1 MLPLRF
7 GYFRLRQ
14 NNLNNGVQNSL
25 KIPNIDITHPLRLSP
40 PPSPTPPSRAYREL
54 SSPQQGTASHTPY
67 QSQQDQTAAPPPSSP
82 DVTKTRKQ
90 LEPHYKLAFTC
101 VPCGHRSSH
110 TVSKQGYHH
119 GSVLISCPSCRIRH
133 VISDNLNIFG
143 DRKITV
149 EDLLREKGQL
159 VKRGTLGEDGDIE
172 FWEDT
177 PAESADGASLTEG
190 EEQDA
195 KRLRETRDPSS
206 SETDPVPLA
215 SVLSSDAG
223 IRPPIQRI
231 SHQSPTP
238 STRRQYQTNQFSPP
252 PMLKKGG
259 KKPIGWINGMVWVT
273 VPRDTNGINNEDPVA
288 GGSRDSVQGKP
299 QVTRDASVTTVPA
312 TAESS
317 PEVKPLIRRIEV
329 MQVPRVRRV
338 QARFL
343 FKGPRLVPVDEG
355 RRISVQVQPGVVSS
369 HRPPG
374 GIPVEEDEP
383 PRPGFR
389 RPSSLPLVPNCL
401 SQS

>member
-1 MLPLRF
+1 M
-7 GYFRLRQ
+7 
-14 NNLNNGVQNSL
+14 
-25 KIPNIDITHPLRLSP
+25 
-40 PPSPTPPSRAYREL
+40 
-54 SSPQQGTASHTPY
+54 
-67 QSQQDQTAAPPPSSP
+67 
-82 DVTKTRKQ
+82 
-90 LEPHYKLAFTC
+90 
-101 VPCGHRSSH
+101 
-110 TVSKQGYHH
+110 
-119 GSVLISCPSCRIRH
+119 
-133 VISDNLNIFG
+133 
-143 DRKITV
+143 

-259 KKPIGWINGMVWVT
+259 KKPIGWIKSSSNPKAPDPGYRPPNSGMVWVT

-355 RRISVQVQPGVVSS
+355 RRISVQVQPASS
-369 HRPPG
+369 ART
-374 GIPVEEDEP
+374 D
-383 PRPGFR
+383 
-389 RPSSLPLVPNCL
+389 LPAVYP
-401 SQS
+401 